1 MPNTDHLRE
10 SVAGNSSELKKNNLW
25 ATNSNSHWHSSA
37 IYAITCNSEMAP
49 GSFFQKTTTRRPATT
64 IIRLWKWA
72 GGEKETQ
79 GTREGGG
86 REERPRARCNK
97 KQLTCPLKILNFLTA
112 CDHILCRACA
122 VFIVTGYGLFRD
134 AVHPGLFIC
143 FYHSTR
149 LCNSNTI
156 VAYILE
162 QILLFVSH
170 RNASKPQQGNL
181 LRVLATLAVRGLR
194 GRKKK
199 EKRLPPWFLK

>member
-1 MPNTDHLRE
+1 MSYKQQLPLTFICDLCNYLQLRDGPRQLLPE
-10 SVAGNSSELKKNNLW
+10 N
-25 ATNSNSHWHSSA
+25 HH
-37 IYAITCNSEMAP
+37 
-49 GSFFQKTTTRRPATT
+49 QKTCHHNHQAVKVSWRGEGDTRH
-64 IIRLWKWA
+64 A
-72 GGEKETQ
+72 G
-79 GTREGGG
+79 GGG

-194 GRKKK
+194 ERKKK
-199 EKRLPPWFLK
+199 EKRLLP

>member
-1 MPNTDHLRE
+1 MQLLATQRWPQAASSRKPPPEDLPPQSSGCE
-10 SVAGNSSELKKNNLW
+10 SEL
-25 ATNSNSHWHSSA
+25 
-37 IYAITCNSEMAP
+37 E
-49 GSFFQKTTTRRPATT
+49 GRRRHKA
-64 IIRLWKWA
+64 R
-72 GGEKETQ
+72 G
-79 GTREGGG
+79 RGGG
-86 REERPRARCNK
+86 EERPRARCNK

-194 GRKKK
+194 ERKKK
-199 EKRLPPWFLK
+199 EKRLLP